1 MLSAGTL
8 TYVSPIGSDDGG
20 ADRQPRTL
28 DEDAGEM
35 CCIGPGQFAFIQTK
49 ERVRVPMDA
58 IAFISVRAGFKF
70 QGLINVSGFH
80 VDPGWDQKLV
90 FAVFNASGSDFR
102 FGAGERLFQIWYASL
117 DKAHE
122 MFKPKLGHPG
132 IEPKII
138 RNLGK
143 TDITLQS
150 LDKRLTEAE
159 NNHMKRM
166 TFMEVIRNLLIAIL
180 IALFLIIVNS
190 ILEWSKRGSSSP
202 AVVIERVSSSTEGS
216 STILRLGAAESR
228 TYSQDQAASSPN
240 DTPKMPSLSLTSASR
255 GTKPEK
261 LLIDHGGS

>member
-1 MLSAGTL
+1 MLSAGNL
-8 TYVSPIGSDDGG
+8 TYVSPIGSDDSG

-80 VDPGWDQKLV
+80 VDPGWDGKLV

-117 DKAHE
+117 DAFYE
-122 MFKPKLGHPG
+122 AFDPKLGHLSIDP
-132 IEPKII
+132 EII
-138 RNLGK
+138 RKLGR

-150 LDKRLTEAE
+150 LDKRIKETESA
-159 NNHMKRM
+159 HAKLM
-166 TFMEVIRNLLIAIL
+166 THLEVIRNLLIAIFIAFVL
-180 IALFLIIVNS
+180 IVVNS
-190 ILEWSKRGSSSP
+190 VLDWTKGKSP
-202 AVVIERVSSSTEGS
+202 HQTLVIERV
-216 STILRLGAAESR
+216 
-228 TYSQDQAASSPN
+228 ASSPSGDSVSPRTDAVN
-240 DTPKMPSLSLTSASR
+240 PGTEPKDHPRATLERTSTTPPESIAPTKS
-255 GTKPEK
+255 GKKPEDP
-261 LLIDHGGS
+261 LVDHGGN